1 MLGCLFLRFIGWT
14 LGNAPKINVRE
25 YRMEQSKEDNPEKL
39 TTQEEEKLNKNT
51 TQYVWTPLYTNK
63 HK

>member
-1 MLGCLFLRFIGWT
+1 
-14 LGNAPKINVRE
+14 
-25 YRMEQSKEDNPEKL
+25 MEQSKKDNPEKL
-39 TTQEEEKLNKNT
+39 TTKGTQEEEKLNKNT

>member
-1 MLGCLFLRFIGWT
+1 
-14 LGNAPKINVRE
+14 
-25 YRMEQSKEDNPEKL
+25 MEQSKEDNPEKL